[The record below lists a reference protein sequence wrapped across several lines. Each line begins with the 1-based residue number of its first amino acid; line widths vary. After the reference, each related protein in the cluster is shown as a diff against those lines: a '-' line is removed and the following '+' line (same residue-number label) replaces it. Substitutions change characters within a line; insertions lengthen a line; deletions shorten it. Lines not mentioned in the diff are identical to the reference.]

1 MKEIKKQK
9 VINYLKEWG
18 SYLNLAA
25 IERFVGMKPTTLR
38 PFLNGK
44 KYNIDPFID
53 RLHDLFK
60 EMNFEY

>member
-1 MKEIKKQK
+1 MEQKKQK

-18 SYLNLAA
+18 SYMSLAA
-25 IERFVGMKPTTLR
+25 IEREVGMKPTTLR

-53 RLHDLFK
+53 KLHELFE
-60 EMNFEY
+60 EMAFCY